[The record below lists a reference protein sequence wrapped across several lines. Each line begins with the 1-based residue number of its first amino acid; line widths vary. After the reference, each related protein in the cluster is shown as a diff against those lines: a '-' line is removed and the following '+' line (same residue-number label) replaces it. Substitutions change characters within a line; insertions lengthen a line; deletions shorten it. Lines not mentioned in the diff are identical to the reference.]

1 MTGVTSVTLRDLRLA
16 RVKQSLTTSDK
27 KPSER
32 LEFWQEIV
40 CKKCVSAFAETEVVE
55 DEFSGSLTSGELGP
69 LVVAELNAP
78 LHFWSRKSHHVRN
91 DDQEVFILSL
101 IREGGGELTQLGRS
115 ARLGPGDLVIYDSG
129 ATFDY
134 ALRAKTQLVK
144 IPRRLLESKLDRP
157 SDFLALKID
166 RTNPLSSILGELLAR
181 CLDIDL
187 SLDLGPRVAQRLSN
201 AIIDLV
207 ASICDLERDA
217 IPATQ
222 VSQPLERVMRFAR
235 ANLDDPD
242 LGPEALAAAARV
254 PGVPA
259 PSAPFCVIP
268 QNRLAGASA
277 PTPMRWG
284 WSERL
289 EASRVAL
296 LQGEA
301 RSVTDAA
308 FAHGFSD
315 LGHFSRS
322 FKRTFG
328 ISPRSLLQG

>member
-1 MTGVTSVTLRDLRLA
+1 
-16 RVKQSLTTSDK
+16 VKQSLTTFDK

-32 LEFWQEIV
+32 LEFWQEVV
-40 CKKCVSAFAETEVVE
+40 CKKYVSALAETKVV
-55 DEFSGSLTSGELGP
+55 DGEFLGSLTSGELGP

-78 LHFWSRKSHHVRN
+78 LHFWSRKPHHVRN
-91 DDQEVFILSL
+91 DGQDVFILSL
-101 IREGGGELTQLGRS
+101 IREGAGELTQLGRS

-157 SDFLALKID
+157 GDFLALKID
-166 RTNPLSSILGELLAR
+166 RSNPLSTILGDLLAR

-187 SLDLGPRVAQRLSN
+187 SLNLEPRIAKRLSN
-201 AIIDLV
+201 AIVDLV

-217 IPATQ
+217 FPATQ
-222 VSQPLERVMRFAR
+222 ACGPLERVMRFAR

-242 LGPEALAAAARV
+242 LGPEALAAAGPMSVR
-254 PGVPA
+254 
-259 PSAPFCVIP
+259 SL
-268 QNRLAGASA
+268 NRLFGALGA
-277 PTPMRWG
+277 TPMRWV

-289 EASRVAL
+289 EASRVSL
-296 LQGEA
+296 LQGEV

-322 FKRTFG
+322 FKRAFG
-328 ISPRSLLQG
+328 VSPRNLLRG

>member
-1 MTGVTSVTLRDLRLA
+1 MLG
-16 RVKQSLTTSDK
+16 VKQSLTTSDK

-40 CKKCVSAFAETEVVE
+40 CKKYVSASAETEVLD
-55 DEFSGSLTSGELGP
+55 DEFAGSLTSGELGP
-69 LVVAELNAP
+69 LVVAELDAP
-78 LHFWSRKSHHVRN
+78 LHFWSRKPCHVRN
-91 DDQEVFILSL
+91 DDQDVFIVSL
-101 IREGGGELTQLGRS
+101 IQRGGGELTQRGRS

-134 ALRAKTQLVK
+134 ALRARTQLVK

-157 SDFLALKID
+157 ADFLALKID
-166 RTNPLSSILGELLAR
+166 RSNPLSPILGDLLTR

-187 SLDLGPRVAQRLSN
+187 SRDVGPWIAKRLSS
-201 AIIDLV
+201 AIVDLL

-217 IPATQ
+217 LPETQ
-222 VSQPLERVMRFAR
+222 VSAPLERVMRFAR

-242 LGPEALAAAARV
+242 LGPEALAAAGPMSVR
-254 PGVPA
+254 
-259 PSAPFCVIP
+259 SL
-268 QNRLAGASA
+268 NRLFGAIGA
-277 PTPMRWG
+277 TPMRWV

>member
-1 MTGVTSVTLRDLRLA
+1 MLG
-16 RVKQSLTTSDK
+16 VKQSLTTSDK

-40 CKKCVSAFAETEVVE
+40 CKKYVSASAETEVLD
-55 DEFSGSLTSGELGP
+55 DEFAGSLTSGELGP
-69 LVVAELNAP
+69 LVVAELDAP
-78 LHFWSRKSHHVRN
+78 LHFWSRKPCHVRN
-91 DDQEVFILSL
+91 DDQDVFIVSL
-101 IREGGGELTQLGRS
+101 IQRGGGELTQRGRS

-134 ALRAKTQLVK
+134 ALRARTQLVK

-157 SDFLALKID
+157 ADFLALKID
-166 RTNPLSSILGELLAR
+166 RSNPLSPILGDLLTR

-187 SLDLGPRVAQRLSN
+187 SRDVGPWIAKRLSS
-201 AIIDLV
+201 AIVDLL

-217 IPATQ
+217 LPETR
-222 VSQPLERVMRFAR
+222 VSAPLERVMRFAR

-242 LGPEALAAAARV
+242 LGPEALAAAGPVSVR
-254 PGVPA
+254 
-259 PSAPFCVIP
+259 SL
-268 QNRLAGASA
+268 NRLFGALGA
-277 PTPMRWG
+277 TPMRWV
-284 WSERL
+284 WSQRL
-289 EASRVAL
+289 EASRISL
-296 LQGEA
+296 SQGEV

-328 ISPRSLLQG
+328 ISPQKLLRK

>member
-1 MTGVTSVTLRDLRLA
+1 M
-16 RVKQSLTTSDK
+16 KQSLTTSDK

-40 CKKCVSAFAETEVVE
+40 CKKYVSASAETEVLD
-55 DEFSGSLTSGELGP
+55 DEFAGSLTSGELGP
-69 LVVAELNAP
+69 LVVAELDAP
-78 LHFWSRKSHHVRN
+78 LHFWSRKPCHVRN
-91 DDQEVFILSL
+91 DDQDVFIVSL
-101 IREGGGELTQLGRS
+101 IQRGGGELTQRGRS

-134 ALRAKTQLVK
+134 ALRARTQLVK

-157 SDFLALKID
+157 ADFLALKID
-166 RTNPLSSILGELLAR
+166 RSNPLSPILGDLLTR

-187 SLDLGPRVAQRLSN
+187 SRDVGPWIAKRLSS
-201 AIIDLV
+201 AIVDLL

-217 IPATQ
+217 LPETQ
-222 VSQPLERVMRFAR
+222 VSAPLERVMRFAR

-242 LGPEALAAAARV
+242 LGPEALAAAGPVSVR
-254 PGVPA
+254 
-259 PSAPFCVIP
+259 SL
-268 QNRLAGASA
+268 NRLFGALGA
-277 PTPMRWG
+277 TPMRWV
-284 WSERL
+284 WSQRL
-289 EASRVAL
+289 EASRISL
-296 LQGEA
+296 SQGEV

-328 ISPRSLLQG
+328 ISPQKLLRK

>member
-1 MTGVTSVTLRDLRLA
+1 M
-16 RVKQSLTTSDK
+16 KQSLTTSDK

-40 CKKCVSAFAETEVVE
+40 CKKYVSASAETEVLD
-55 DEFSGSLTSGELGP
+55 DEFAGSLTSGELGP
-69 LVVAELNAP
+69 LVVAELDAP
-78 LHFWSRKSHHVRN
+78 LHFWSRKPCHVRN
-91 DDQEVFILSL
+91 DDQDVFIVSL
-101 IREGGGELTQLGRS
+101 IQRGGGELTQRGRS

-134 ALRAKTQLVK
+134 ALRARTQLVK

-157 SDFLALKID
+157 ADFLALKID
-166 RTNPLSSILGELLAR
+166 RSNPLSPILGDLLTR

-187 SLDLGPRVAQRLSN
+187 SRDVGPWIAKRLSS
-201 AIIDLV
+201 AIVDLL
-207 ASICDLERDA
+207 ATICDLERDA
-217 IPATQ
+217 LPETR
-222 VSQPLERVMRFAR
+222 VSAPLERVMRFAR

-242 LGPEALAAAARV
+242 LGPEALAAAGPVSVR
-254 PGVPA
+254 
-259 PSAPFCVIP
+259 SL
-268 QNRLAGASA
+268 NRLFGALGA
-277 PTPMRWG
+277 TPMRWV
-284 WSERL
+284 WSQRL
-289 EASRVAL
+289 EASRISL
-296 LQGEA
+296 SQGEV

-328 ISPRSLLQG
+328 ISPQKLLRK

>member
-1 MTGVTSVTLRDLRLA
+1 M
-16 RVKQSLTTSDK
+16 
-27 KPSER
+27 
-32 LEFWQEIV
+32 
-40 CKKCVSAFAETEVVE
+40 
-55 DEFSGSLTSGELGP
+55 
-69 LVVAELNAP
+69 
-78 LHFWSRKSHHVRN
+78 HFWSRKLHHVRN

-134 ALRAKTQLVK
+134 VLRAKAQLLK
-144 IPRRLLESKLDRP
+144 IPKRLLESKLDRP

-166 RTNPLSSILGELLAR
+166 RRNPLSTILGEMLTR

-187 SLDLGPRVAQRLSN
+187 SLDLGPRIAKRLSN
-201 AIIDLV
+201 AIVDVV

-217 IPATQ
+217 IPAAPVTR
-222 VSQPLERVMRFAR
+222 PLERVMRFAR

-242 LGPEALAAAARV
+242 LRPEALAAAGPMPVR
-254 PGVPA
+254 
-259 PSAPFCVIP
+259 SL
-268 QNRLAGASA
+268 NRLFGALGA
-277 PTPMRWG
+277 TPMRWV

-296 LQGEA
+296 LQGEV

-328 ISPRSLLQG
+328 TAPRNLLQG

>member
-1 MTGVTSVTLRDLRLA
+1 MLG
-16 RVKQSLTTSDK
+16 VKQSLTTSDK

-40 CKKCVSAFAETEVVE
+40 CKKYVSASAETEVLD
-55 DEFSGSLTSGELGP
+55 DEFAGSLTSGELGP
-69 LVVAELNAP
+69 LVVAELDAP
-78 LHFWSRKSHHVRN
+78 LHFWSRKPCHVRN
-91 DDQEVFILSL
+91 DDQDVFIVSL
-101 IREGGGELTQLGRS
+101 IQRGGGELTQRGRS

-134 ALRAKTQLVK
+134 ALRARTQLVK

-157 SDFLALKID
+157 ADFLALKID
-166 RTNPLSSILGELLAR
+166 RSNPLSPILGDLLTR

-187 SLDLGPRVAQRLSN
+187 SRDVGPWIAKRLSS
-201 AIIDLV
+201 AIVDLL

-217 IPATQ
+217 LPETQ
-222 VSQPLERVMRFAR
+222 VSAPLERVMRFAR

-242 LGPEALAAAARV
+242 LGPEALAAAGPVSVR
-254 PGVPA
+254 
-259 PSAPFCVIP
+259 SL
-268 QNRLAGASA
+268 NRLFGALGA
-277 PTPMRWG
+277 TPMRWV
-284 WSERL
+284 WSQRL
-289 EASRVAL
+289 EASRISL
-296 LQGEA
+296 SQGEV

-328 ISPRSLLQG
+328 ISPQKLLRK

>member
-1 MTGVTSVTLRDLRLA
+1 
-16 RVKQSLTTSDK
+16 VKQSLTTSDK

-40 CKKCVSAFAETEVVE
+40 CKKYVSASAETEVLD
-55 DEFSGSLTSGELGP
+55 DEFAGSLTSGELGP
-69 LVVAELNAP
+69 LVVAELDAP
-78 LHFWSRKSHHVRN
+78 LHFWSRKPCHVRN
-91 DDQEVFILSL
+91 DDQDVFIVSL
-101 IREGGGELTQLGRS
+101 IQRGGGELTQRGRS

-134 ALRAKTQLVK
+134 ALRARTQLVK

-157 SDFLALKID
+157 ADFLALKID
-166 RTNPLSSILGELLAR
+166 RSNPLSPILGDLLTR

-187 SLDLGPRVAQRLSN
+187 SRDVGPWIAKRLSS
-201 AIIDLV
+201 AIVDLL

-217 IPATQ
+217 LPETQ
-222 VSQPLERVMRFAR
+222 VSAPLERVMRFAR

-242 LGPEALAAAARV
+242 LGPEALAAAGPVSVR
-254 PGVPA
+254 
-259 PSAPFCVIP
+259 SL
-268 QNRLAGASA
+268 NRLFGALGA
-277 PTPMRWG
+277 TPMRWV
-284 WSERL
+284 WSQRL
-289 EASRVAL
+289 EASRISL
-296 LQGEA
+296 SQGEV

-328 ISPRSLLQG
+328 ISPQKLLRK

>member
-1 MTGVTSVTLRDLRLA
+1 MLG
-16 RVKQSLTTSDK
+16 VKQSLTTSDK

-40 CKKCVSAFAETEVVE
+40 CKKYVSASAETEVLD
-55 DEFSGSLTSGELGP
+55 DEFAGSLTSGELGP
-69 LVVAELNAP
+69 LVVAELDAP
-78 LHFWSRKSHHVRN
+78 LHFWSRKPCHVRN
-91 DDQEVFILSL
+91 DDQDVFIVSL
-101 IREGGGELTQLGRS
+101 IQRGGGELTQRGRS

-134 ALRAKTQLVK
+134 ALKARTQLVK

-157 SDFLALKID
+157 ADFLALKID
-166 RTNPLSSILGELLAR
+166 RSNPLSPILGDLLTR

-187 SLDLGPRVAQRLSN
+187 SRDVGPWIAKRLSS
-201 AIIDLV
+201 AIVDLL

-217 IPATQ
+217 LPETQ
-222 VSQPLERVMRFAR
+222 VSAPLERVMRFAR

-242 LGPEALAAAARV
+242 LGPEALAAAGPVSVR
-254 PGVPA
+254 
-259 PSAPFCVIP
+259 SL
-268 QNRLAGASA
+268 NRLFGALGA
-277 PTPMRWG
+277 TPMRWV
-284 WSERL
+284 WSQRL
-289 EASRVAL
+289 EASRISL
-296 LQGEA
+296 SQGEV

-328 ISPRSLLQG
+328 ISPQKLLRK

>member
-1 MTGVTSVTLRDLRLA
+1 M
-16 RVKQSLTTSDK
+16 KQSLTTSDK

-40 CKKCVSAFAETEVVE
+40 CKKYVSASAETEVLD
-55 DEFSGSLTSGELGP
+55 DEFAGSLTSGELGP
-69 LVVAELNAP
+69 LVVAELDAP
-78 LHFWSRKSHHVRN
+78 LHFWSRKPCHVRN
-91 DDQEVFILSL
+91 DDQDVFIVSL
-101 IREGGGELTQLGRS
+101 IQRGGGELTQRGRS

-134 ALRAKTQLVK
+134 ALRARTQLVK

-157 SDFLALKID
+157 ADFLALKID
-166 RTNPLSSILGELLAR
+166 RSNPLSPILGDLLTR

-187 SLDLGPRVAQRLSN
+187 SRDVGPWIAKRLSS
-201 AIIDLV
+201 AIVDLL

-217 IPATQ
+217 LPETQ
-222 VSQPLERVMRFAR
+222 VSAPLERVMRFAH
-235 ANLDDPD
+235 ANLDDSD
-242 LGPEALAAAARV
+242 LGPEALAAAGPVSVR
-254 PGVPA
+254 
-259 PSAPFCVIP
+259 SL
-268 QNRLAGASA
+268 NRLFGALGA
-277 PTPMRWG
+277 TPMRWV
-284 WSERL
+284 WSQRL
-289 EASRVAL
+289 EASRISL
-296 LQGEA
+296 SQGEV

-328 ISPRSLLQG
+328 ISPQKLLRK

>member
-1 MTGVTSVTLRDLRLA
+1 MLG
-16 RVKQSLTTSDK
+16 VKQSVTTSDK

-40 CKKCVSAFAETEVVE
+40 CKKYVSASAETEVLD
-55 DEFSGSLTSGELGP
+55 DEFAGSLTSGELGP
-69 LVVAELNAP
+69 LVVAELDAP
-78 LHFWSRKSHHVRN
+78 LHFWSRKPCHVRN
-91 DDQEVFILSL
+91 DDQDVFIVSL
-101 IREGGGELTQLGRS
+101 IQRGGGELTQRGRS

-134 ALRAKTQLVK
+134 ALRARTQLVK

-157 SDFLALKID
+157 ADFLALKID
-166 RTNPLSSILGELLAR
+166 RSNPLSPILGDLLTR

-187 SLDLGPRVAQRLSN
+187 SRDVGPWIAKRLSS
-201 AIIDLV
+201 AIVDLL

-217 IPATQ
+217 LPETQ
-222 VSQPLERVMRFAR
+222 VSAPLERVMRFAR

-242 LGPEALAAAARV
+242 LGPEALAAAGPVSVR
-254 PGVPA
+254 
-259 PSAPFCVIP
+259 SL
-268 QNRLAGASA
+268 NRLFGALGA
-277 PTPMRWG
+277 TPMRWV
-284 WSERL
+284 WSQRL
-289 EASRVAL
+289 EASRISL
-296 LQGEA
+296 SQGEV

-328 ISPRSLLQG
+328 ISPQKLLRK

>member
-1 MTGVTSVTLRDLRLA
+1 LESGRDVRGGTPRDLRQA
-16 RVKQSLTTSDK
+16 QVKQSLTTFDK
-27 KPSER
+27 RPSER

-40 CKKCVSAFAETEVVE
+40 CKKYVSAFAETEVV
-55 DEFSGSLTSGELGP
+55 DNEFSGSLTSRELGP

-78 LHFWSRKSHHVRN
+78 LHFWSRKPHHVRN
-91 DDQEVFILSL
+91 DGQEVFILSL
-101 IREGGGELTQLGRS
+101 IQEGSGELTQLGRS

-134 ALRAKTQLVK
+134 ALRAKTQLLK

-166 RTNPLSSILGELLAR
+166 RSNPLSNILGGMLTR
-181 CLDIDL
+181 SLDIDL
-187 SLDLGPRVAQRLSN
+187 SLDLGPRIAKRLSN
-201 AIIDLV
+201 AIVDLV

-217 IPATQ
+217 IPAAQ
-222 VSQPLERVMRFAR
+222 VSLPLERVMRFAR

-242 LGPEALAAAARV
+242 LGPEALAAAGPMSVR
-254 PGVPA
+254 
-259 PSAPFCVIP
+259 SL
-268 QNRLAGASA
+268 NRSFGALGA
-277 PTPMRWG
+277 TPMRWV

-296 LQGEA
+296 LQGEV

-322 FKRTFG
+322 FKRVFG
-328 ISPRSLLQG
+328 ISPRNLLRG

>member
-1 MTGVTSVTLRDLRLA
+1 
-16 RVKQSLTTSDK
+16 
-27 KPSER
+27 
-32 LEFWQEIV
+32 
-40 CKKCVSAFAETEVVE
+40 VE
-55 DEFSGSLTSGELGP
+55 DDKFSGSLTSGELGP

-78 LHFWSRKSHHVRN
+78 LHFWSRKPHHVRN

-101 IREGGGELTQLGRS
+101 IREGEGELTQLGRS

-157 SDFLALKID
+157 SDLLALKID
-166 RTNPLSSILGELLAR
+166 RSNPLSTILGELLTR
-181 CLDIDL
+181 CLEIDL
-187 SLDLGPRVAQRLSN
+187 SLDPGPRIGKRLSK
-201 AIIDLV
+201 AIVDLV

-217 IPATQ
+217 IPTAQ
-222 VSQPLERVMRFAR
+222 ISRPLERVLRFAR
-235 ANLDDPD
+235 ANLDAPD
-242 LGPEALAAAARV
+242 LGPEALAAAGPMSVR
-254 PGVPA
+254 
-259 PSAPFCVIP
+259 SL
-268 QNRLAGASA
+268 NRLFGAFGS
-277 PTPMRWG
+277 TPMRWV

-296 LQGEA
+296 LQGEV

-328 ISPRSLLQG
+328 ISPRNLLQA